1 MANNE
6 LTKLLQD
13 VVLKNDKPARDV
25 ANEISKPYP
34 TLLREN

>member
-25 ANEISKPYP
+25 ANE
-34 TLLREN
+34 NQ